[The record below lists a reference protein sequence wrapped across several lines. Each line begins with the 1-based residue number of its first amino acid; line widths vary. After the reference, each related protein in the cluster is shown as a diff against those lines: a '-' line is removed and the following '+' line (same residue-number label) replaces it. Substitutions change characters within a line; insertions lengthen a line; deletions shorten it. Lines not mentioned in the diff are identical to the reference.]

1 MRTWSTRRCCT
12 GSMLASR
19 AAKRRTTARSLLRCF
34 SCSALR
40 TQLVVSE
47 RTRRVRV
54 GVRTLKAP
62 WPLWRWRGSRRS
74 QRGRRRWQQRREDEV
89 GYEPLQPATSW
100 RPQAALSSRA
110 TCSTAKGVK
119 IWVRHIYDTLATERG
134 RPCAS
139 VCRVSCRVVCA
150 CAYVLL
156 ELVGEKRVE
165 EDMLVQHGGGGLG
178 RAGESRGVD
187 HATGARTGPCAP
199 PHPRCP
205 DRRCAGTPRRT

>member
-1 MRTWSTRRCCT
+1 MPDGCQ
-12 GSMLASR
+12 
-19 AAKRRTTARSLLRCF
+19 ARDAPSGRGAY
-34 SCSALR
+34 SESALAA
-40 TQLVVSE
+40 LALE
-47 RTRRVRV
+47 
-54 GVRTLKAP
+54 GVEAEPKRPASVAAT
-62 WPLWRWRGSRRS
+62 SRIKLDTSRCS
-74 QRGRRRWQQRREDEV
+74 
-89 GYEPLQPATSW
+89 LTSW

-178 RAGESRGVD
+178 RAGGSRGAD
-187 HATGARTGPCAP
+187 HATGVRTGPCAP